1 MLIAVIG
8 VCAVFEKPSSMS
20 KYVKKRETEERYCGS
35 KLADKL
41 REVCSGKY
49 EGLDDIYEGVNN
61 TYDGVNNTY
70 DGVNNT
76 YDGVNNTYDGVSNT
90 YDGVS
95 NTYDGVSNT
104 YEGMNNTYEGV
115 NNTYEGMN
123 NTYEGVN
130 NTRKRGTNFFHR
142 RPPQGVAKF
151 VFRFLNDFTL
161 IVKITWQ
168 RVKRTCKIKVTHQIL
183 KIIHFAQTPRYFA
196 KTHLTNNL
204 I

>member
-41 REVCSGKY
+41 REVCNAKY
-49 EGLDDIYEGVNN
+49 EGLDDIYEGVDN
-61 TYDGVNNTY
+61 TDGVNNTY
-70 DGVNNT
+70 D
-76 YDGVNNTYDGVSNT
+76 
-90 YDGVS
+90 
-95 NTYDGVSNT
+95 
-104 YEGMNNTYEGV
+104 
-115 NNTYEGMN
+115 
-123 NTYEGVN
+123 GVN

-183 KIIHFAQTPRYFA
+183 KIIHFAQTPRYFS
-196 KTHLTNNL
+196 KTHSTNNL